1 MNEVSSELVKEFV
14 AACRQAAGSGLM
26 LCSSGNISMRVDE
39 ERMLI
44 KASRSWMGRLTPAEV
59 SLCRIADGSRIEGG
73 KPSVEIGFH
82 AGILQARPEVNVVM
96 HFQTPAATAMACLP
110 PEEIDFFVI
119 PEIPFYI
126 GPVTRIPYLP
136 PGSEALAA
144 AVTEAMR
151 THDMG
156 LMDHHGQVTVAAD
169 MDHAIQNALFFELAC
184 QIILQTGGRAVP
196 LPSDAVRDLLAARRG
211 AGPKAV

>member
-1 MNEVSSELVKEFV
+1 MKDVSKEFV
-14 AACRQAAGSGLM
+14 EEFVDGCRRAAGSGLM
-26 LCSSGNISMRVDE
+26 LCSSGNISMRVDAG
-39 ERMLI
+39 RMLI

-59 SLCRIADGSRIEGG
+59 SLCRIADGVRIEGG

-82 AGILQARPEVNVVM
+82 AGILKARPEVNVVM
-96 HFQTPAATAMACLP
+96 HFQTPCATALACLP

-119 PEIPFYI
+119 PEIPYYI
-126 GPVTRIPYLP
+126 GPVARIPYLA
-136 PGSEALAA
+136 PGSAALAA

-156 LMDHHGQVTVAAD
+156 LMDHHGQVTVARD

-184 QIILQTGGRAVP
+184 RIILQTGGRAVP
-196 LPSDAVRDLLAARRG
+196 LPAGDIRELLAARLG
-211 AGPKAV
+211 AGSSTV

>member
-1 MNEVSSELVKEFV
+1 MKDVSKELVEAFV
-14 AACRQAAGSGLM
+14 DGCRRAAGSGLM
-26 LCSSGNISMRVDE
+26 LCSSGNISMRVDDG
-39 ERMLI
+39 RMLI
-44 KASRSWMGRLTPAEV
+44 KASRSWMAHLTPAEV
-59 SLCRIADGSRIEGG
+59 SLCRIADGARIDGG

-82 AGILQARPEVNVVM
+82 AGILRARPEVNVVM
-96 HFQTPAATAMACLP
+96 HFQTPAATALACLP
-110 PEEIDFFVI
+110 PERIDFFVI

-126 GPVTRIPYLP
+126 GPVARIPYLA

-169 MDHAIQNALFFELAC
+169 MDHAIQSALFFELAC
-184 QIILQTGGRAVP
+184 RIILQSGDRAAP

-211 AGPKAV
+211 AGAAGV